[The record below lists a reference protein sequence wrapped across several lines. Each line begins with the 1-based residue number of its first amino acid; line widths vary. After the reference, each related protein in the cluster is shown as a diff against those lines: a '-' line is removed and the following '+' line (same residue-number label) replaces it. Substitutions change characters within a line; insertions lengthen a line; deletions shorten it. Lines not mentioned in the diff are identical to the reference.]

1 MIKAI
6 LFDMD
11 GTLIENSMDTF
22 LPPYFSSLSKKLA
35 PLVAPDKLIA
45 QLRAS
50 TQVMMNNQ
58 DPTRTLA
65 QVFAEDFFPKL
76 GAPREQVEPLFDDFY
91 AREYRDL
98 RMFTRHV
105 EGAREIVARAF
116 ESHRQVVIATGPF
129 FPLTALAQRLEWGG
143 LADFPYAFITSFETM
158 HACKPHAAYYR
169 EIAAR
174 LQVAPAECVMVGND
188 VTMDIAPARRAGMKT
203 FWITDA
209 GMMPTDVPTD
219 WRGSLADF
227 GELLERGT
235 LEETSK

>member
-22 LPPYFSSLSKKLA
+22 LPPYFGALSKKLA
-35 PLVAPDKLIA
+35 HLVAPDKLIA

-50 TQVMMNNQ
+50 TQTMMNNQ
-58 DPTRTLA
+58 DATRTLA
-65 QVFAEDFFPKL
+65 QVFTDDFFPKL
-76 GAPREQVEPLFDDFY
+76 GAPREQVEPLLDDFY

-98 RMFTRHV
+98 RAFTRRV
-105 EGAREIVARAF
+105 DGAQEVVARAF
-116 ESHRQVVIATGPF
+116 ELRRQVVIATGPF
-129 FPLTALAQRLEWGG
+129 FPLTALAQRLDWGG

-174 LQVAPAECVMVGND
+174 LQVPPTECVMVGND
-188 VTMDIAPARRAGMKT
+188 VAMDIAPARRAGMKT

-209 GMMPTDVPTD
+209 GMMPTDVPAD
-219 WRGSLADF
+219 WRGSLAYF
-227 GELLERGT
+227 GELLEHGIVGHAD
-235 LEETSK
+235 E